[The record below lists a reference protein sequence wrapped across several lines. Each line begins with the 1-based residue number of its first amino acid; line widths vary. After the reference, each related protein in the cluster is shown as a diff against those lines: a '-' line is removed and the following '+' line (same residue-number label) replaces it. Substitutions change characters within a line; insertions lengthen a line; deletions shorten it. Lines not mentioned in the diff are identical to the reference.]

1 MVSSTLQKH
10 YQNHSYDRY
19 YWIQYMVLLFHK
31 GCLYKF
37 DATDRDVEPAL
48 AHLYNLTIY
57 WTWINAVLSKIIIIL
72 N

>member
-1 MVSSTLQKH
+1 
-10 YQNHSYDRY
+10 
-19 YWIQYMVLLFHK
+19 MVLLFHK